1 MSFSELKSKS
11 GTFDKLQAEL
21 KKIENPTSGNSF
33 EDNRFWKPD
42 LDKTGNGYAV
52 IRFLPQPAS
61 EDLPWV
67 RIWNHAFN
75 GPESDKDTARKQKRI
90 LKYYSNILVVSDPK
104 HPENDGTV
112 RLFRYGK
119 KIFDKITEAM
129 NPAFDDETPLNPFDL
144 WKGANFKLKIRKVD
158 GYWNYDKSEF
168 DSVAELFD
176 GDDARL
182 ETLYNEK
189 LHGLQEFVDPKNFKT
204 YEELKVKLNKTL
216 TGTSVKGTVETFTP
230 KKKVEVETPLPETT
244 DDDETLDYFAKL
256 ADET

>member
-1 MSFSELKSKS
+1 
-11 GTFDKLQAEL
+11 
-21 KKIENPTSGNSF
+21 
-33 EDNRFWKPD
+33 
-42 LDKTGNGYAV
+42 
-52 IRFLPQPAS
+52 
-61 EDLPWV
+61 
-67 RIWNHAFN
+67 
-75 GPESDKDTARKQKRI
+75 
-90 LKYYSNILVVSDPK
+90 K

-129 NPAFDDETPLNPFDL
+129 NPAFDDEIPLNPFDL
-144 WKGANFKLKIRKVD
+144 WEGANFKLKIRKVD

-168 DSVAELFD
+168 DSKSQLFE

-189 LHGLQEFVDPKNFKT
+189 LHSLQEFVDPSQFKT
-204 YEELKVKLNKTL
+204 YDELKEKLNKVL

-230 KKKVEVETPLPETT
+230 KKKEPVVEAPVPETT

-256 ADET
+256 ADES